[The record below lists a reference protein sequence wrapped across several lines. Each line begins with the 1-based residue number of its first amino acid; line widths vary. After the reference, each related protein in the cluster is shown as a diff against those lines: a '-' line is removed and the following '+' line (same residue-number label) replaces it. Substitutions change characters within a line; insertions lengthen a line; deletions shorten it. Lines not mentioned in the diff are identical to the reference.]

1 MDISLEQKIFDRQI
15 GKQAI
20 ADQVVDELNP
30 DAHLTSI
37 DLKSLVCNNEDDPPS
52 KVFGKN
58 LIQKLTVRDPIL
70 GCVLEQRGSSLTEIS
85 LQPDAHLLEGKDS
98 LWTEEEKETSERLYH
113 DVKMATV
120 ASAPPPVNLLLLL
133 LFLQL
138 CLFFI

>member
-37 DLKSLVCNNEDDPPS
+37 DLKILVCNNEDDPPP

-58 LIQKLTVRDPIL
+58 LIQKLTVMI
-70 GCVLEQRGSSLTEIS
+70 
-85 LQPDAHLLEGKDS
+85 
-98 LWTEEEKETSERLYH
+98 
-113 DVKMATV
+113 
-120 ASAPPPVNLLLLL
+120 
-133 LFLQL
+133 
-138 CLFFI
+138 